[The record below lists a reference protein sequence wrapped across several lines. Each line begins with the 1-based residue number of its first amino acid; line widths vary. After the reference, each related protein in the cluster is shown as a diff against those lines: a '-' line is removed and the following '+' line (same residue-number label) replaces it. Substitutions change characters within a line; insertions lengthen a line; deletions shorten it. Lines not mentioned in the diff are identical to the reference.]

1 MKKIV
6 VFILLWLVIISCKN
20 KIENVERA
28 FYYWKSSGYSLN
40 QEQSTIVDTIKIKKL
55 YVKFFEVEHN
65 DLMGNIPFSKNRMR
79 FYNEKIEIIP
89 TIYIKNDVFLKS
101 NHEQLDQLA
110 DNINFLIL
118 KFIDEEINKE
128 ILVKEFQMD
137 CDWTIKSKDNYFY
150 FLKKIKEISK
160 KEVSCTLR
168 LYPYKYR
175 EKMGVPPVDRATLM
189 CYNLLNPLESK
200 KQNSILDV
208 EELSKYLNVSSK
220 YPLHIDIALPI
231 YSWMQIYQNNQFRGI
246 VYNDLEYLKGKMK
259 TIEPHWYEMT
269 DDVEI
274 DNHYLRIGD
283 KIKFEEINKQTIDK
297 AIQVLKKNIKF
308 DNTTTITLFHLDD
321 SQLKKYSYEEI
332 SSFYTSFSK

>member
-1 MKKIV
+1 MKKII
-6 VFILLWLVIISCKN
+6 VFTLLLSVIISCNN
-20 KIENVERA
+20 KVENVERA

-40 QEQSTIVDTIKIKKL
+40 EEQNIILDTTKIKKL

-101 NHEQLDQLA
+101 NHVQLDQLA

-118 KFIDEEINKE
+118 KFINEEINKE

-220 YPLHIDIALPI
+220 YPLHLDIALPI
-231 YSWMQIYQNNQFRGI
+231 YSWMQIYQNNQFQGV

-259 TIEPHWYEMT
+259 TIEPYWYEMT
-269 DDVEI
+269 EDVEI

-332 SSFYTSFSK
+332 SGFYTSFSK